1 MDKKIFIGARS
12 LELNEVEMILPTFG
26 SLLKQIEEIRIV
38 AKNDSSS
45 SVCRDKNYNNNF
57 SILGERG
64 TGKSSCI
71 KTIIDY
77 IKNENKKNGVEDIIL
92 PIIEPDIYGDS
103 TKVMGMILGL
113 LKKEF
118 EAITINKN
126 ERLRNEIFESC
137 EVKHTSILKRK
148 LNEMIE
154 YYCYINPEY
163 REILVREYID
173 INSFK
178 EKYTYILSPDYNFD
192 LKFKEFINELIEYK
206 RKEIKCK
213 NKNDYEPLLFIFID
227 DIDLKTYKV
236 KELMD
241 SVMQYMNHKNIV
253 CILSGDYNMLR
264 ESMTLALLES
274 EKMANS
280 MISIIDD
287 EEKNIFG
294 DYKNIIKRKEYLA
307 NEYLKKILPPAFRH
321 NLIKWNENNI
331 PNFKF
336 LYNDES
342 SEGLIAIEL
351 KEKLREIFGNENIFF
366 TYNEDEKSYK
376 FYKSFFSIFDKTSR
390 GLLNVLYY
398 MESYDKNFNEKEKF
412 IFIKNLID
420 TIINSK
426 KELLTFKDTIY
437 SNYIVWGENIETTT
451 LNSNIEEGIECKREI
466 VILIYIIKSLYNQDF
481 YIEDI
486 EIFFDGLDDIIK
498 KIDITKFES
507 YILAKKYKINNR
519 IDFRNNILKLADI
532 QKVIIEISFELKNLD
547 VIYIIKFID
556 RLSEKIL
563 NLNNKKY
570 NDIVYKK
577 LIIETLIEILDE
589 KSVSFMIRKN
599 ELFKKTFNLIFEFKE
614 LDKSRIKTKYLINN
628 LIEKENINK
637 NMKKIFIGYIKYMYI
652 EYMNI
657 ESDSFFDEEN
667 LNKILEDD
675 NLNKFFENIFEGYLN
690 TYLDKIFNNKLEYNK
705 VKEEL
710 EQKIDKLN
718 SINKINENYISYLE
732 KKYDDNLKGILEKYS
747 VFDYK
752 NIELENDKVDEK
764 INDVLRAY
772 SGQTSIFKE
781 KVQSKIKALLDFRY
795 NSLDVVDIFY
805 IIYLCEE
812 LIKNTRIVYGYSA
825 CYKFINS
832 IFEDFKYEYY
842 VERELIRYE
851 EEEEEYNISRKNKK
865 TIKLKSF
872 IKQLEQYSVLLD
884 IMDDEYRNLK
894 EVDFEAFNIILD
906 KANENAVEI
915 ERLIDEEF
923 DLENY

>member
-103 TKVMGMILGL
+103 TKIMGMILGL
-113 LKKEF
+113 LKKEV
-118 EAITINKN
+118 EAININKN
-126 ERLRNEIFESC
+126 VKVGNAIFESC
-137 EVKHTSILKRK
+137 KVEYNSNLNRK

-163 REILVREYID
+163 REILVKEYID

-178 EKYTYILSPDYNFD
+178 EKYTYVLSPEYNFD
-192 LKFKEFINELIEYK
+192 IKFKEFINELIEYK

-213 NKNDYEPLLFIFID
+213 SKNVYEPLIFIFID

-236 KELMD
+236 KELID

-336 LYNDES
+336 LYNDENPENS
-342 SEGLIAIEL
+342 VVIEL

-366 TYNEDEKSYK
+366 TYNEKEKSYK

-398 MESYDKNFNEKEKF
+398 MESYNKDFNEKEKF

-426 KELLTFKDTIY
+426 KELLAFKDKIY

-451 LNSNIEEGIECKREI
+451 LNSKIEKGIECKREI
-466 VILIYIIKSLYNQDF
+466 VILIYIIKSLYSQKF
-481 YIEDI
+481 YMEDI

-498 KIDITKFES
+498 KIDITKFEY
-507 YILAKKYKINNR
+507 YILVKKYKINNR
-519 IDFRNNILKLADI
+519 IDFTNNISKLADI

-577 LIIETLIEILDE
+577 LIVETLIEILDE

-599 ELFKKTFNLIFEFKE
+599 NLFKKTFNLIFEFRE
-614 LDKSRIKTKYLINN
+614 LDKSRIKIKYLINN
-628 LIEKENINK
+628 LINKHNIIINSKNNFVENISSIMK
-637 NMKKIFIGYIKYMYI
+637 NRRLYNVNNENISIDKSIIKNIF
-652 EYMNI
+652 N
-657 ESDSFFDEEN
+657 
-667 LNKILEDD
+667 
-675 NLNKFFENIFEGYLN
+675 NIFEGYLKE
-690 TYLDKIFNNKLEYNK
+690 YLYNIFSNEVYYNK
-705 VKEEL
+705 VREEL
-710 EQKIDKLN
+710 NQKIDKLN
-718 SINKINENYISYLE
+718 SINNTNENYVSYLE
-732 KKYDDNLKGILEKYS
+732 KKYDNNLKGILEKYLI
-747 VFDYK
+747 FDYK
-752 NIELENDKVDEK
+752 DIEFENEKVMEK
-764 INDVLRAY
+764 IGEILNSY
-772 SGQTSIFKE
+772 SGQNSIFKE
-781 KVQSKIKALLDFRY
+781 KVQFRIRRLKNLKEY
-795 NSLDVVDIFY
+795 KLNVEDVFY

-842 VERELIRYE
+842 VEKELIRYG
-851 EEEEEYNISRKNKK
+851 EEEEYNISRKNKK

-884 IMDDEYRNLK
+884 IMDDEYSNLK
-894 EVDFEAFNIILD
+894 EVDFETFNTILD
-906 KANENAVEI
+906 KANENSVEI

-923 DLENY
+923 DLEN